1 MGFNPCLSTYC
12 VLLVAFKN
20 DTTRVFLLPDFSAS
34 SYPVNYTFYVKSSQF
49 IPSMVF
55 LGIPYFFFYHFSAF
69 LLCFYFSICPIV
81 SQYSQYFVHF
91 IIPLVELDCLS
102 PWLYLYSGN
111 LLTYIPKPIAPF
123 SNHDSCI

>member
-20 DTTRVFLLPDFSAS
+20 DTTRVFLLPNFSAS
-34 SYPVNYTFYVKSSQF
+34 SYPVNYTFYIKSSQL

-55 LGIPYFFFYHFSAF
+55 LGIPYFFYHFSAF
-69 LLCFYFSICPIV
+69 LLCFYFSISPIV
-81 SQYSQYFVHF
+81 AQYSHYF
-91 IIPLVELDCLS
+91 VELDCLS
-102 PWLYLYSGN
+102 PWLYIYSGN
-111 LLTYIPKPIAPF
+111 LLIHIPKPIAPF